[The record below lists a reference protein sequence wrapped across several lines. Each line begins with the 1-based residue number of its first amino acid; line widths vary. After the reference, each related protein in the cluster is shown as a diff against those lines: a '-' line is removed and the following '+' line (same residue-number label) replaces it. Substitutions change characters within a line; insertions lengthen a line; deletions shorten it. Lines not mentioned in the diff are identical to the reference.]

1 MKPTT
6 IASLQKCKQDK
17 KRFATITAYDY
28 SFAKLFADEG
38 INVML
43 VGDSLGMTVQG
54 HDSTLPVTVA
64 DIAYHT
70 AAVRRGAPNC
80 LLLADLPFMAYA
92 TPEQAFENA
101 ATVMRA
107 GANMVK
113 IEGGEWLV
121 ETVQMLTERAVPVCG
136 HLGLTPQSVN
146 IFGGYKV
153 QGRGDEA
160 GDRLLSDALALE
172 AAGAQLLVLE
182 CVPVELAKRITEALA
197 IPVIG
202 IGAGNVTDGQILV
215 MHDAFGITG
224 GHIPKFAKNFL
235 AETGDIRAAVR
246 QYMAEVESGVYPGEE
261 HSFPLR
267 SDVVLIIETLPLLR
281 QQIRRLRMEG
291 KRVALVPTM
300 GNLHDGHM
308 KLVDEAKAR
317 ADVVVVSIFVNP
329 MQFDRPEDLAR
340 YPRTLQEDCEKLNKR
355 KVDLVFA
362 PSVKEIYP
370 NGTETHTYVD
380 VPGLSTMLEGASR
393 PGHFRGVSTIV
404 SKLFNL
410 VQPDIACFG
419 EKDFQQ
425 LALIRKMVADMGFD
439 IEIVG
444 VPIMRAKDG
453 LALSSR
459 NGYLTAE
466 QRKIAPGLYKV
477 LSSIAD
483 KLQAGERDLDEIIAI
498 AGQELNEKGF
508 RSDDIQI
515 RDADTLLE
523 ISENSKRA
531 VILVAAWLGDARLI
545 DNKLVELA

>member
-1 MKPTT
+1 M
-6 IASLQKCKQDK
+6 
-17 KRFATITAYDY
+17 
-28 SFAKLFADEG
+28 
-38 INVML
+38 
-43 VGDSLGMTVQG
+43 
-54 HDSTLPVTVA
+54 
-64 DIAYHT
+64 
-70 AAVRRGAPNC
+70 
-80 LLLADLPFMAYA
+80 
-92 TPEQAFENA
+92 
-101 ATVMRA
+101 
-107 GANMVK
+107 
-113 IEGGEWLV
+113 
-121 ETVQMLTERAVPVCG
+121 
-136 HLGLTPQSVN
+136 
-146 IFGGYKV
+146 
-153 QGRGDEA
+153 
-160 GDRLLSDALALE
+160 
-172 AAGAQLLVLE
+172 
-182 CVPVELAKRITEALA
+182 
-197 IPVIG
+197 
-202 IGAGNVTDGQILV
+202 
-215 MHDAFGITG
+215 
-224 GHIPKFAKNFL
+224 
-235 AETGDIRAAVR
+235 
-246 QYMAEVESGVYPGEE
+246 
-261 HSFPLR
+261 
-267 SDVVLIIETLPLLR
+267 LIIETLPLLR

-300 GNLHDGHM
+300 GNLHGGHM

-508 RSDDIQI
+508 RADDIQI

-523 ISENSKRA
+523 VSETSKRA

-545 DNKLVELA
+545 DNKIVELA

>member
-1 MKPTT
+1 M
-6 IASLQKCKQDK
+6 
-17 KRFATITAYDY
+17 
-28 SFAKLFADEG
+28 
-38 INVML
+38 
-43 VGDSLGMTVQG
+43 
-54 HDSTLPVTVA
+54 
-64 DIAYHT
+64 
-70 AAVRRGAPNC
+70 
-80 LLLADLPFMAYA
+80 
-92 TPEQAFENA
+92 
-101 ATVMRA
+101 
-107 GANMVK
+107 
-113 IEGGEWLV
+113 
-121 ETVQMLTERAVPVCG
+121 
-136 HLGLTPQSVN
+136 
-146 IFGGYKV
+146 
-153 QGRGDEA
+153 
-160 GDRLLSDALALE
+160 
-172 AAGAQLLVLE
+172 
-182 CVPVELAKRITEALA
+182 
-197 IPVIG
+197 
-202 IGAGNVTDGQILV
+202 
-215 MHDAFGITG
+215 
-224 GHIPKFAKNFL
+224 
-235 AETGDIRAAVR
+235 
-246 QYMAEVESGVYPGEE
+246 
-261 HSFPLR
+261 
-267 SDVVLIIETLPLLR
+267 LIIETLPLLR

-404 SKLFNL
+404 NKLFNL

-508 RSDDIQI
+508 RADDIQI

-523 ISENSKRA
+523 VSETSKRA

-545 DNKLVELA
+545 DNKIVELA

>member
-1 MKPTT
+1 
-6 IASLQKCKQDK
+6 
-17 KRFATITAYDY
+17 
-28 SFAKLFADEG
+28 
-38 INVML
+38 
-43 VGDSLGMTVQG
+43 
-54 HDSTLPVTVA
+54 
-64 DIAYHT
+64 
-70 AAVRRGAPNC
+70 
-80 LLLADLPFMAYA
+80 
-92 TPEQAFENA
+92 
-101 ATVMRA
+101 
-107 GANMVK
+107 
-113 IEGGEWLV
+113 
-121 ETVQMLTERAVPVCG
+121 
-136 HLGLTPQSVN
+136 
-146 IFGGYKV
+146 
-153 QGRGDEA
+153 
-160 GDRLLSDALALE
+160 
-172 AAGAQLLVLE
+172 
-182 CVPVELAKRITEALA
+182 
-197 IPVIG
+197 
-202 IGAGNVTDGQILV
+202 
-215 MHDAFGITG
+215 
-224 GHIPKFAKNFL
+224 
-235 AETGDIRAAVR
+235 
-246 QYMAEVESGVYPGEE
+246 
-261 HSFPLR
+261 
-267 SDVVLIIETLPLLR
+267 VLIIETLPLLR

-545 DNKLVELA
+545 DNKIVELA

>member
-1 MKPTT
+1 M
-6 IASLQKCKQDK
+6 
-17 KRFATITAYDY
+17 
-28 SFAKLFADEG
+28 
-38 INVML
+38 
-43 VGDSLGMTVQG
+43 
-54 HDSTLPVTVA
+54 
-64 DIAYHT
+64 
-70 AAVRRGAPNC
+70 
-80 LLLADLPFMAYA
+80 
-92 TPEQAFENA
+92 
-101 ATVMRA
+101 
-107 GANMVK
+107 
-113 IEGGEWLV
+113 
-121 ETVQMLTERAVPVCG
+121 
-136 HLGLTPQSVN
+136 
-146 IFGGYKV
+146 
-153 QGRGDEA
+153 
-160 GDRLLSDALALE
+160 
-172 AAGAQLLVLE
+172 
-182 CVPVELAKRITEALA
+182 
-197 IPVIG
+197 
-202 IGAGNVTDGQILV
+202 
-215 MHDAFGITG
+215 
-224 GHIPKFAKNFL
+224 
-235 AETGDIRAAVR
+235 
-246 QYMAEVESGVYPGEE
+246 
-261 HSFPLR
+261 
-267 SDVVLIIETLPLLR
+267 LIIETLPLLR
-281 QQIRRLRMEG
+281 QQILRLRMEG

-483 KLQAGERDLDEIIAI
+483 KLQAGERDLDEIITI
-498 AGQELNEKGF
+498 AGQELNEKSF
-508 RSDDIQI
+508 RADDIQI

-523 ISENSKRA
+523 VSETSKRA

-545 DNKLVELA
+545 DNKMVELA

>member
-1 MKPTT
+1 M
-6 IASLQKCKQDK
+6 
-17 KRFATITAYDY
+17 
-28 SFAKLFADEG
+28 
-38 INVML
+38 
-43 VGDSLGMTVQG
+43 
-54 HDSTLPVTVA
+54 
-64 DIAYHT
+64 
-70 AAVRRGAPNC
+70 
-80 LLLADLPFMAYA
+80 
-92 TPEQAFENA
+92 
-101 ATVMRA
+101 
-107 GANMVK
+107 
-113 IEGGEWLV
+113 
-121 ETVQMLTERAVPVCG
+121 
-136 HLGLTPQSVN
+136 
-146 IFGGYKV
+146 
-153 QGRGDEA
+153 
-160 GDRLLSDALALE
+160 
-172 AAGAQLLVLE
+172 
-182 CVPVELAKRITEALA
+182 
-197 IPVIG
+197 
-202 IGAGNVTDGQILV
+202 
-215 MHDAFGITG
+215 
-224 GHIPKFAKNFL
+224 
-235 AETGDIRAAVR
+235 
-246 QYMAEVESGVYPGEE
+246 
-261 HSFPLR
+261 
-267 SDVVLIIETLPLLR
+267 LIIETLPLLR

-380 VPGLSTMLEGASR
+380 VPGLSTMLEGANR

-439 IEIVG
+439 IEIIG

-508 RSDDIQI
+508 RADDIQI

-523 ISENSKRA
+523 VSENSKRA

-545 DNKLVELA
+545 DNKMVELA

>member
-1 MKPTT
+1 M
-6 IASLQKCKQDK
+6 
-17 KRFATITAYDY
+17 
-28 SFAKLFADEG
+28 
-38 INVML
+38 
-43 VGDSLGMTVQG
+43 
-54 HDSTLPVTVA
+54 
-64 DIAYHT
+64 
-70 AAVRRGAPNC
+70 
-80 LLLADLPFMAYA
+80 
-92 TPEQAFENA
+92 
-101 ATVMRA
+101 
-107 GANMVK
+107 
-113 IEGGEWLV
+113 
-121 ETVQMLTERAVPVCG
+121 
-136 HLGLTPQSVN
+136 
-146 IFGGYKV
+146 
-153 QGRGDEA
+153 
-160 GDRLLSDALALE
+160 
-172 AAGAQLLVLE
+172 
-182 CVPVELAKRITEALA
+182 
-197 IPVIG
+197 
-202 IGAGNVTDGQILV
+202 
-215 MHDAFGITG
+215 
-224 GHIPKFAKNFL
+224 
-235 AETGDIRAAVR
+235 
-246 QYMAEVESGVYPGEE
+246 
-261 HSFPLR
+261 
-267 SDVVLIIETLPLLR
+267 LIIETLPLLR

-498 AGQELNEKGF
+498 TGQELNEKGF
-508 RSDDIQI
+508 RADDIQI

-523 ISENSKRA
+523 VSETSKRA

-545 DNKLVELA
+545 DNKMVELA

>member
-1 MKPTT
+1 M
-6 IASLQKCKQDK
+6 
-17 KRFATITAYDY
+17 
-28 SFAKLFADEG
+28 
-38 INVML
+38 
-43 VGDSLGMTVQG
+43 
-54 HDSTLPVTVA
+54 
-64 DIAYHT
+64 
-70 AAVRRGAPNC
+70 
-80 LLLADLPFMAYA
+80 
-92 TPEQAFENA
+92 
-101 ATVMRA
+101 
-107 GANMVK
+107 
-113 IEGGEWLV
+113 
-121 ETVQMLTERAVPVCG
+121 
-136 HLGLTPQSVN
+136 
-146 IFGGYKV
+146 
-153 QGRGDEA
+153 
-160 GDRLLSDALALE
+160 
-172 AAGAQLLVLE
+172 
-182 CVPVELAKRITEALA
+182 
-197 IPVIG
+197 
-202 IGAGNVTDGQILV
+202 
-215 MHDAFGITG
+215 
-224 GHIPKFAKNFL
+224 
-235 AETGDIRAAVR
+235 
-246 QYMAEVESGVYPGEE
+246 
-261 HSFPLR
+261 
-267 SDVVLIIETLPLLR
+267 LIIETLPLLR

-329 MQFDRPEDLAR
+329 MQFDRPEDQAR

-483 KLQAGERDLDEIIAI
+483 KLQVGERDLDEIITI

-523 ISENSKRA
+523 IAENSKRA

-545 DNKLVELA
+545 DNKIVELA

>member
-1 MKPTT
+1 M
-6 IASLQKCKQDK
+6 
-17 KRFATITAYDY
+17 
-28 SFAKLFADEG
+28 
-38 INVML
+38 
-43 VGDSLGMTVQG
+43 
-54 HDSTLPVTVA
+54 
-64 DIAYHT
+64 
-70 AAVRRGAPNC
+70 
-80 LLLADLPFMAYA
+80 
-92 TPEQAFENA
+92 
-101 ATVMRA
+101 
-107 GANMVK
+107 
-113 IEGGEWLV
+113 
-121 ETVQMLTERAVPVCG
+121 
-136 HLGLTPQSVN
+136 
-146 IFGGYKV
+146 
-153 QGRGDEA
+153 
-160 GDRLLSDALALE
+160 
-172 AAGAQLLVLE
+172 
-182 CVPVELAKRITEALA
+182 
-197 IPVIG
+197 
-202 IGAGNVTDGQILV
+202 
-215 MHDAFGITG
+215 
-224 GHIPKFAKNFL
+224 
-235 AETGDIRAAVR
+235 
-246 QYMAEVESGVYPGEE
+246 
-261 HSFPLR
+261 
-267 SDVVLIIETLPLLR
+267 LIIETLPLLR
-281 QQIRRLRMEG
+281 QQIRRLRMED

-508 RSDDIQI
+508 RADDIQI

-523 ISENSKRA
+523 VSENSKRA

>member
-1 MKPTT
+1 M
-6 IASLQKCKQDK
+6 
-17 KRFATITAYDY
+17 
-28 SFAKLFADEG
+28 
-38 INVML
+38 
-43 VGDSLGMTVQG
+43 
-54 HDSTLPVTVA
+54 
-64 DIAYHT
+64 
-70 AAVRRGAPNC
+70 
-80 LLLADLPFMAYA
+80 
-92 TPEQAFENA
+92 
-101 ATVMRA
+101 
-107 GANMVK
+107 
-113 IEGGEWLV
+113 
-121 ETVQMLTERAVPVCG
+121 
-136 HLGLTPQSVN
+136 
-146 IFGGYKV
+146 
-153 QGRGDEA
+153 
-160 GDRLLSDALALE
+160 
-172 AAGAQLLVLE
+172 
-182 CVPVELAKRITEALA
+182 
-197 IPVIG
+197 
-202 IGAGNVTDGQILV
+202 
-215 MHDAFGITG
+215 
-224 GHIPKFAKNFL
+224 
-235 AETGDIRAAVR
+235 
-246 QYMAEVESGVYPGEE
+246 
-261 HSFPLR
+261 
-267 SDVVLIIETLPLLR
+267 LIIETLPLLR
-281 QQIRRLRMEG
+281 QQILRLRMEG

-329 MQFDRPEDLAR
+329 MHFDRPEDLAR

-483 KLQAGERDLDEIIAI
+483 KLQAGERDLDEIITI

-508 RSDDIQI
+508 RADDIQI

-523 ISENSKRA
+523 VSETSKRA

-545 DNKLVELA
+545 DNKMVELA

>member
-1 MKPTT
+1 M
-6 IASLQKCKQDK
+6 
-17 KRFATITAYDY
+17 
-28 SFAKLFADEG
+28 
-38 INVML
+38 
-43 VGDSLGMTVQG
+43 
-54 HDSTLPVTVA
+54 
-64 DIAYHT
+64 
-70 AAVRRGAPNC
+70 
-80 LLLADLPFMAYA
+80 
-92 TPEQAFENA
+92 
-101 ATVMRA
+101 
-107 GANMVK
+107 
-113 IEGGEWLV
+113 
-121 ETVQMLTERAVPVCG
+121 
-136 HLGLTPQSVN
+136 
-146 IFGGYKV
+146 
-153 QGRGDEA
+153 
-160 GDRLLSDALALE
+160 
-172 AAGAQLLVLE
+172 
-182 CVPVELAKRITEALA
+182 
-197 IPVIG
+197 
-202 IGAGNVTDGQILV
+202 
-215 MHDAFGITG
+215 
-224 GHIPKFAKNFL
+224 
-235 AETGDIRAAVR
+235 
-246 QYMAEVESGVYPGEE
+246 
-261 HSFPLR
+261 
-267 SDVVLIIETLPLLR
+267 LIIETLPLLR

-291 KRVALVPTM
+291 KRVGLGPTM

-329 MQFDRPEDLAR
+329 MQFDRPEDLVR

-483 KLQAGERDLDEIIAI
+483 KLQAGERDLDEIITI

-508 RSDDIQI
+508 RADDIQI

-523 ISENSKRA
+523 VSENSKRA

-545 DNKLVELA
+545 DNKIVELV

>member
-1 MKPTT
+1 M
-6 IASLQKCKQDK
+6 
-17 KRFATITAYDY
+17 
-28 SFAKLFADEG
+28 
-38 INVML
+38 
-43 VGDSLGMTVQG
+43 
-54 HDSTLPVTVA
+54 
-64 DIAYHT
+64 
-70 AAVRRGAPNC
+70 
-80 LLLADLPFMAYA
+80 
-92 TPEQAFENA
+92 
-101 ATVMRA
+101 
-107 GANMVK
+107 
-113 IEGGEWLV
+113 
-121 ETVQMLTERAVPVCG
+121 
-136 HLGLTPQSVN
+136 
-146 IFGGYKV
+146 
-153 QGRGDEA
+153 
-160 GDRLLSDALALE
+160 
-172 AAGAQLLVLE
+172 
-182 CVPVELAKRITEALA
+182 
-197 IPVIG
+197 
-202 IGAGNVTDGQILV
+202 
-215 MHDAFGITG
+215 
-224 GHIPKFAKNFL
+224 
-235 AETGDIRAAVR
+235 
-246 QYMAEVESGVYPGEE
+246 
-261 HSFPLR
+261 
-267 SDVVLIIETLPLLR
+267 LIIETLPLLR

-439 IEIVG
+439 IEIIG

-483 KLQAGERDLDEIIAI
+483 KLQVGERDLDEIITI

-508 RSDDIQI
+508 RADDIQI

-545 DNKLVELA
+545 DNKIVELA

>member
-1 MKPTT
+1 M
-6 IASLQKCKQDK
+6 
-17 KRFATITAYDY
+17 
-28 SFAKLFADEG
+28 
-38 INVML
+38 
-43 VGDSLGMTVQG
+43 
-54 HDSTLPVTVA
+54 
-64 DIAYHT
+64 
-70 AAVRRGAPNC
+70 
-80 LLLADLPFMAYA
+80 
-92 TPEQAFENA
+92 
-101 ATVMRA
+101 
-107 GANMVK
+107 
-113 IEGGEWLV
+113 
-121 ETVQMLTERAVPVCG
+121 
-136 HLGLTPQSVN
+136 
-146 IFGGYKV
+146 
-153 QGRGDEA
+153 
-160 GDRLLSDALALE
+160 
-172 AAGAQLLVLE
+172 
-182 CVPVELAKRITEALA
+182 
-197 IPVIG
+197 
-202 IGAGNVTDGQILV
+202 
-215 MHDAFGITG
+215 
-224 GHIPKFAKNFL
+224 
-235 AETGDIRAAVR
+235 
-246 QYMAEVESGVYPGEE
+246 
-261 HSFPLR
+261 
-267 SDVVLIIETLPLLR
+267 LIIETLPLLR

-439 IEIVG
+439 IEIIG

-483 KLQAGERDLDEIIAI
+483 KLQAGERDLDEIITI

-508 RSDDIQI
+508 RADDIQI

-531 VILVAAWLGDARLI
+531 VILIAAWLGDARLI
-545 DNKLVELA
+545 DNKIVELA

>member
-1 MKPTT
+1 
-6 IASLQKCKQDK
+6 
-17 KRFATITAYDY
+17 
-28 SFAKLFADEG
+28 
-38 INVML
+38 
-43 VGDSLGMTVQG
+43 
-54 HDSTLPVTVA
+54 
-64 DIAYHT
+64 
-70 AAVRRGAPNC
+70 
-80 LLLADLPFMAYA
+80 
-92 TPEQAFENA
+92 
-101 ATVMRA
+101 
-107 GANMVK
+107 
-113 IEGGEWLV
+113 
-121 ETVQMLTERAVPVCG
+121 
-136 HLGLTPQSVN
+136 
-146 IFGGYKV
+146 
-153 QGRGDEA
+153 
-160 GDRLLSDALALE
+160 
-172 AAGAQLLVLE
+172 
-182 CVPVELAKRITEALA
+182 
-197 IPVIG
+197 
-202 IGAGNVTDGQILV
+202 
-215 MHDAFGITG
+215 
-224 GHIPKFAKNFL
+224 
-235 AETGDIRAAVR
+235 
-246 QYMAEVESGVYPGEE
+246 
-261 HSFPLR
+261 
-267 SDVVLIIETLPLLR
+267 VLIIETLPLLR

-523 ISENSKRA
+523 VSENSKRA

>member
-1 MKPTT
+1 M
-6 IASLQKCKQDK
+6 
-17 KRFATITAYDY
+17 
-28 SFAKLFADEG
+28 
-38 INVML
+38 
-43 VGDSLGMTVQG
+43 
-54 HDSTLPVTVA
+54 
-64 DIAYHT
+64 
-70 AAVRRGAPNC
+70 
-80 LLLADLPFMAYA
+80 
-92 TPEQAFENA
+92 
-101 ATVMRA
+101 
-107 GANMVK
+107 
-113 IEGGEWLV
+113 
-121 ETVQMLTERAVPVCG
+121 
-136 HLGLTPQSVN
+136 
-146 IFGGYKV
+146 
-153 QGRGDEA
+153 
-160 GDRLLSDALALE
+160 
-172 AAGAQLLVLE
+172 
-182 CVPVELAKRITEALA
+182 
-197 IPVIG
+197 
-202 IGAGNVTDGQILV
+202 
-215 MHDAFGITG
+215 
-224 GHIPKFAKNFL
+224 
-235 AETGDIRAAVR
+235 
-246 QYMAEVESGVYPGEE
+246 
-261 HSFPLR
+261 
-267 SDVVLIIETLPLLR
+267 LIIETLPLLR

-329 MQFDRPEDLAR
+329 MRFDRPEDLAR

-483 KLQAGERDLDEIIAI
+483 KLQAGERDLDEIITI

-508 RSDDIQI
+508 RADDIQI

-523 ISENSKRA
+523 VSETSKRA

-545 DNKLVELA
+545 DNKMVELA

>member
-1 MKPTT
+1 M
-6 IASLQKCKQDK
+6 
-17 KRFATITAYDY
+17 
-28 SFAKLFADEG
+28 
-38 INVML
+38 
-43 VGDSLGMTVQG
+43 
-54 HDSTLPVTVA
+54 
-64 DIAYHT
+64 
-70 AAVRRGAPNC
+70 
-80 LLLADLPFMAYA
+80 
-92 TPEQAFENA
+92 
-101 ATVMRA
+101 
-107 GANMVK
+107 
-113 IEGGEWLV
+113 
-121 ETVQMLTERAVPVCG
+121 
-136 HLGLTPQSVN
+136 
-146 IFGGYKV
+146 
-153 QGRGDEA
+153 
-160 GDRLLSDALALE
+160 
-172 AAGAQLLVLE
+172 
-182 CVPVELAKRITEALA
+182 
-197 IPVIG
+197 
-202 IGAGNVTDGQILV
+202 
-215 MHDAFGITG
+215 
-224 GHIPKFAKNFL
+224 
-235 AETGDIRAAVR
+235 
-246 QYMAEVESGVYPGEE
+246 
-261 HSFPLR
+261 
-267 SDVVLIIETLPLLR
+267 LIIETLPLLR

-308 KLVDEAKAR
+308 KLVDEAKTR

-362 PSVKEIYP
+362 PSVKDIYP

-483 KLQAGERDLDEIIAI
+483 KLQAGERDLDEIITI

-508 RSDDIQI
+508 RADDIQI

-523 ISENSKRA
+523 VSENSKRA

-545 DNKLVELA
+545 DNKIVELV

>member
-1 MKPTT
+1 M
-6 IASLQKCKQDK
+6 
-17 KRFATITAYDY
+17 
-28 SFAKLFADEG
+28 
-38 INVML
+38 
-43 VGDSLGMTVQG
+43 
-54 HDSTLPVTVA
+54 
-64 DIAYHT
+64 
-70 AAVRRGAPNC
+70 
-80 LLLADLPFMAYA
+80 
-92 TPEQAFENA
+92 
-101 ATVMRA
+101 
-107 GANMVK
+107 
-113 IEGGEWLV
+113 
-121 ETVQMLTERAVPVCG
+121 
-136 HLGLTPQSVN
+136 
-146 IFGGYKV
+146 
-153 QGRGDEA
+153 
-160 GDRLLSDALALE
+160 
-172 AAGAQLLVLE
+172 
-182 CVPVELAKRITEALA
+182 
-197 IPVIG
+197 
-202 IGAGNVTDGQILV
+202 
-215 MHDAFGITG
+215 
-224 GHIPKFAKNFL
+224 
-235 AETGDIRAAVR
+235 
-246 QYMAEVESGVYPGEE
+246 
-261 HSFPLR
+261 
-267 SDVVLIIETLPLLR
+267 LIIETLPLLR

-508 RSDDIQI
+508 RADDIQI

-523 ISENSKRA
+523 VSETSKRA
-531 VILVAAWLGDARLI
+531 VILVAAWLGDARMI
-545 DNKLVELA
+545 DNKMVELA

>member
-1 MKPTT
+1 M
-6 IASLQKCKQDK
+6 
-17 KRFATITAYDY
+17 
-28 SFAKLFADEG
+28 
-38 INVML
+38 
-43 VGDSLGMTVQG
+43 
-54 HDSTLPVTVA
+54 
-64 DIAYHT
+64 
-70 AAVRRGAPNC
+70 
-80 LLLADLPFMAYA
+80 
-92 TPEQAFENA
+92 
-101 ATVMRA
+101 
-107 GANMVK
+107 
-113 IEGGEWLV
+113 
-121 ETVQMLTERAVPVCG
+121 
-136 HLGLTPQSVN
+136 
-146 IFGGYKV
+146 
-153 QGRGDEA
+153 
-160 GDRLLSDALALE
+160 
-172 AAGAQLLVLE
+172 
-182 CVPVELAKRITEALA
+182 
-197 IPVIG
+197 
-202 IGAGNVTDGQILV
+202 
-215 MHDAFGITG
+215 
-224 GHIPKFAKNFL
+224 
-235 AETGDIRAAVR
+235 
-246 QYMAEVESGVYPGEE
+246 
-261 HSFPLR
+261 
-267 SDVVLIIETLPLLR
+267 LIIETLPLLR

-340 YPRTLQEDCEKLNKR
+340 YARTLQEDCEKLNKR

-439 IEIVG
+439 IEIIG

-508 RSDDIQI
+508 RADDIQI
-515 RDADTLLE
+515 RDADTLQE
-523 ISENSKRA
+523 VSENSKRA

-545 DNKLVELA
+545 DNKIVELA

>member
-1 MKPTT
+1 M
-6 IASLQKCKQDK
+6 
-17 KRFATITAYDY
+17 
-28 SFAKLFADEG
+28 
-38 INVML
+38 
-43 VGDSLGMTVQG
+43 
-54 HDSTLPVTVA
+54 
-64 DIAYHT
+64 
-70 AAVRRGAPNC
+70 
-80 LLLADLPFMAYA
+80 
-92 TPEQAFENA
+92 
-101 ATVMRA
+101 
-107 GANMVK
+107 
-113 IEGGEWLV
+113 
-121 ETVQMLTERAVPVCG
+121 
-136 HLGLTPQSVN
+136 
-146 IFGGYKV
+146 
-153 QGRGDEA
+153 
-160 GDRLLSDALALE
+160 
-172 AAGAQLLVLE
+172 
-182 CVPVELAKRITEALA
+182 
-197 IPVIG
+197 
-202 IGAGNVTDGQILV
+202 
-215 MHDAFGITG
+215 
-224 GHIPKFAKNFL
+224 
-235 AETGDIRAAVR
+235 
-246 QYMAEVESGVYPGEE
+246 
-261 HSFPLR
+261 
-267 SDVVLIIETLPLLR
+267 LIIETLPLLR

-329 MQFDRPEDLAR
+329 MQFDRPEDLVR

-410 VQPDIACFG
+410 VLPDIACFG

-483 KLQAGERDLDEIIAI
+483 KLQAGERDLDEIITI

-508 RSDDIQI
+508 RADDIQI

-523 ISENSKRA
+523 VSENSKHA

-545 DNKLVELA
+545 DNKIVELV

>member
-1 MKPTT
+1 M
-6 IASLQKCKQDK
+6 
-17 KRFATITAYDY
+17 
-28 SFAKLFADEG
+28 
-38 INVML
+38 
-43 VGDSLGMTVQG
+43 
-54 HDSTLPVTVA
+54 
-64 DIAYHT
+64 
-70 AAVRRGAPNC
+70 
-80 LLLADLPFMAYA
+80 
-92 TPEQAFENA
+92 
-101 ATVMRA
+101 
-107 GANMVK
+107 
-113 IEGGEWLV
+113 
-121 ETVQMLTERAVPVCG
+121 
-136 HLGLTPQSVN
+136 
-146 IFGGYKV
+146 
-153 QGRGDEA
+153 
-160 GDRLLSDALALE
+160 
-172 AAGAQLLVLE
+172 
-182 CVPVELAKRITEALA
+182 
-197 IPVIG
+197 
-202 IGAGNVTDGQILV
+202 
-215 MHDAFGITG
+215 
-224 GHIPKFAKNFL
+224 
-235 AETGDIRAAVR
+235 
-246 QYMAEVESGVYPGEE
+246 
-261 HSFPLR
+261 
-267 SDVVLIIETLPLLR
+267 LIIETLPLLR

-404 SKLFNL
+404 SNL

-523 ISENSKRA
+523 VSENSKRA